1 MVEKKAFQT
10 HHRNISSVSDISVTV
25 DPIKRE
31 DGAEIKIIFL
41 LESDKERNVMFEVI
55 QKSLLDGQSDI
66 QGAVVLNHHWEQF
79 HHDCSGA
86 ECVHCIRHPATTLT
100 SDIGKKGH
108 FRRGSADTDVIIQP
122 QVTTDRDMC
131 EKKLIFLFTPSSISH
146 TYFHCIVQQI
156 HCVLQIED

>member
-122 QVTTDRDMC
+122 QVTTDRDLC
-131 EKKLIFLFTPSSISH
+131 EKKFIYLSPLIFQISQPSFQCTADTLRPSN
-146 TYFHCIVQQI
+146 
-156 HCVLQIED
+156 

>member
-131 EKKLIFLFTPSSISH
+131 EKKLIYLSPPIFQISH
-146 TYFHCIVQQI
+146 PSFQCTADT
-156 HCVLQIED
+156 LRPSN

>member
-1 MVEKKAFQT
+1 MYNRLWNRWSTTQ
-10 HHRNISSVSDISVTV
+10 
-25 DPIKRE
+25 
-31 DGAEIKIIFL
+31 L
-41 LESDKERNVMFEVI
+41 Y
-55 QKSLLDGQSDI
+55 I

-79 HHDCSGA
+79 HHDCAGA

-131 EKKLIFLFTPSSISH
+131 EKVYPLPSSKSPIPLSNA
-146 TYFHCIVQQI
+146 QQI

>member
-122 QVTTDRDMC
+122 QVTTDRDLC
-131 EKKLIFLFTPSSISH
+131 EKKFIHLSPPIFQISH
-146 TYFHCIVQQI
+146 PSFQCTAD
-156 HCVLQIED
+156 LLRPSN